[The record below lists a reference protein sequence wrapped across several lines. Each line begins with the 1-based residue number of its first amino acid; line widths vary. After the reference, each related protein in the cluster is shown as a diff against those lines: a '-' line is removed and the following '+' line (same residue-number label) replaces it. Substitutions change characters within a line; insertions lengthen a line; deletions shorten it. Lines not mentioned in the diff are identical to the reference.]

1 MLRSFEYYYT
11 QILIHRPWTSRR
23 SQLRPTQRQYYKH
36 ARQMCIESACEMARI
51 SRGFETACGYRNLDV
66 ETSQMLPSAALIL
79 IFAATTLP
87 QPDTSGQDV
96 ITHLNTLLRAMDEQ
110 SNTHLSAREQLENVL
125 LVRERWQ
132 KLNQRQLAKR
142 RAGAPPHSLG
152 GPSKRHR
159 TA

>member
-1 MLRSFEYYYT
+1 MS
-11 QILIHRPWTSRR
+11 
-23 SQLRPTQRQYYKH
+23 
-36 ARQMCIESACEMARI
+36 RI

-87 QPDTSGQDV
+87 KHDTPGQDV

-142 RAGAPPHSLG
+142 RAGAPPHG
-152 GPSKRHR
+152 PGDPSKRHR
-159 TA
+159 TG